1 MFFRFSAIAVAGFL
15 IATGAAHAQVRSLMQ
30 LPDSRQDFVRLCAPH
45 IQGRWANPETVCAC
59 LHDQAAASVGD
70 PDLREALLR
79 GIGETGVPTIETE
92 WVPPSKR
99 SEIGATFTKIA
110 KPTLQCMFEPAQQ

>member
-1 MFFRFSAIAVAGFL
+1 MFFRFNVVAVAAFL
-15 IATGAAHAQVRSLMQ
+15 IATGSAQAQVRSLMQ

-45 IQGRWANPETVCAC
+45 IQGRWAHPETVCGC
-59 LHDQAAASVGD
+59 LQQAAASVGD

-79 GIGETGVPTIETE
+79 GIGETGVPTIETD

-110 KPTLQCMFEPAQQ
+110 KPALQCMFESLN